1 MSERLLPFLLLLT
14 LLDLA
19 FVQATG
25 VVTGNEIVA
34 LWLLAA
40 AAPWLRRLQRRRWC
54 RATWN
59 AAVLVVFALLV
70 HHATTTGLLY
80 MLEDGLLLAVL
91 CQVHLLNN
99 VGERQR
105 PDLVFF
111 NSFLVAFVT
120 SFFAPDLT
128 WSLLFVVHAFVLV
141 PALQVNVFARRGVRL
156 DGAALGTVLR
166 DSIGLTFVVGVATA
180 TAFVLLPRDFER
192 HGWLGDAMNASPA
205 EAGIAERIQLD
216 KEFPIALGNDV
227 ALRIEVTQGTPDRV
241 PSHWRA
247 VAFAEFDGASWSPQ
261 ETDRRAARFVTDPE
275 WTGERGG
282 SFVRDIEPGDTTV
295 RVRLQDRSGRRLP
308 MPLEA
313 QRVRVEDRDNVL
325 VDPKSWGVLGIVRI
339 GEGRRHD
346 VVYTLDLGAGAGAVQ
361 PSPSVRRRM
370 TSLPPSVP
378 RMVGDL
384 ASRLRS
390 ELPAATDE
398 SRVAEACCEWLQHH
412 RRYELPGRPG
422 FARNLGDFLVGA
434 GAGHCEYFATA
445 LALLLRV
452 QAIPCRLVGG
462 YLVHERDA
470 TTGAFVARSRHA
482 HAWVE
487 VLRPDGSWLTLD
499 PTPSSDVIEA
509 ATEKTSWWHDV
520 TQGLSNAWSRVVEFD
535 AGSRTEW
542 LRSVTEFPG
551 AVARGF
557 VDHPLAAVLSLA
569 SIAGLVYRRRR
580 RPTVATIVELER
592 AVRAAGLSWSAGET
606 PRELLARAAGIGVD
620 AVRLATLATAVGRHE
635 IARYGVTAKGATT

>member
-25 VVTGNEIVA
+25 VVTGNDLLA

-54 RATWN
+54 RSTWN

-128 WSLLFVVHAFVLV
+128 WSLLFVAHAFVLV

-156 DGAALGTVLR
+156 DGASLRTVLR
-166 DSIGLTFVVGVATA
+166 DSVGLTFAVGVATA
-180 TAFVLLPRDFER
+180 AAFVLLPRDFER

-205 EAGIAERIQLD
+205 DAGVAERIRLD

-227 ALRIEVTQGTPDRV
+227 ALRIEVVDGTPDRM
-241 PSHWRA
+241 PSHWRV

-261 ETDRRAARFVTDPE
+261 ENDRRAARFVTDPA
-275 WTGERGG
+275 WTTERGG
-282 SFVRDIEPGDTTV
+282 TFVRDIEPGDTTM

-313 QRVRVEDRDNVL
+313 QRVRVEAPDDVL
-325 VDPKSWGVLGIVRI
+325 VDPKSWGVLGIVRM
-339 GEGRRHD
+339 GDRRRQD
-346 VVYTLDLGAGAGAVQ
+346 VVYTMELGATAGAVQ
-361 PSPSVRRRM
+361 PSPSVRRLM
-370 TSLPPSVP
+370 TNLPPSVP
-378 RMVGDL
+378 RMVRDL

-390 ELPAATDE
+390 ELPDAATG
-398 SRVAEACCEWLQHH
+398 SQVAGACCEWLQQH

-422 FARNLGDFLVGA
+422 FARNLAEFLVGA

-462 YLVHERDA
+462 YLVHERDPA
-470 TTGAFVARSRHA
+470 TGAFVARSRHA

-499 PTPSSDVIEA
+499 PTPPADVIA
-509 ATEKTSWWHDV
+509 ASTEKTSWWHDFAA
-520 TQGLSNAWSRVVEFD
+520 GLSNAWSRVVEFD

-542 LRSVTEFPG
+542 VRTIAELPG
-551 AVARGF
+551 AIARSL
-557 VDHPLAAVLSLA
+557 VDHPLVAVLSLA

-592 AVRAAGLSWSAGET
+592 AVRTAGLSWSAGET
-606 PRELLARAAGIGVD
+606 PRELLARAAGIGLD
-620 AVRLATLATAVGRHE
+620 AARLALLATAVGRHE
-635 IARYGVTAKGATT
+635 NARYGVTARGATT